1 MSWAFNAALTSG
13 FFTLASLALI
23 ATTFA
28 ASSLFEILNTFA
40 DFFASLAFAASNL
53 ALMAAFFAGGAA
65 NNFFLSS
72 ATLLAALSCS
82 FKAAFFSG
90 FLTFASLALM
100 DAIFLASIFLVT
112 YLTFLVALFN
122 AALAAAS
129 LALIAA
135 FLAGGALCNFS
146 LSLATLFAAA
156 S

>member
-1 MSWAFNAALTSG
+1 
-13 FFTLASLALI
+13 
-23 ATTFA
+23 
-28 ASSLFEILNTFA
+28 
-40 DFFASLAFAASNL
+40 
-53 ALMAAFFAGGAA
+53 
-65 NNFFLSS
+65 
-72 ATLLAALSCS
+72 
-82 FKAAFFSG
+82 
-90 FLTFASLALM
+90 M

-112 YLTFLVALFN
+112 CLTFLVALFN